1 MSHTI
6 RVRAI
11 AFMAA
16 ASLAGSAWG
25 AFAQASTP
33 NKSAK
38 MPAASSKASHSVS
51 GTLEKFDATGKM
63 LTVHT
68 SKGSETLALSS
79 DARIREGSHSLTAA
93 DLSSHTGSRVRVSY
107 TERDG
112 QKTAQEVRLSQ
123 KAPANPAAK
132 PKKQE

>member
-11 AFMAA
+11 ALAA
-16 ASLAGSAWG
+16 AAALAGGAWG
-25 AFAQASTP
+25 ASAQSSAQSKT
-33 NKSAK
+33 AK
-38 MPAASSKASHSVS
+38 MPASSSASHSVS

-79 DARIREGSHSLTAA
+79 DAKIHEGARNLTLA

-107 TERDG
+107 TEHDG
-112 QKTAQEVRLSQ
+112 QKTAQEVRLSR
-123 KAPANPAAK
+123 KAPDSTSAK
-132 PKKQE
+132 TKKP